1 MKKTNE
7 KTVEKEVFRCIITS
21 PGLSRQEKIKI
32 ANRERFRQ
40 KLFLVSD
47 LNRVELK
54 ELSDSLSVFTVFNI
68 YNINHLS
75 LSERVRHFIG
85 KLRAAAL
92 RKIGASEV
100 IVVIV

>member
-21 PGLSRQEKIKI
+21 TGLSRQEKIKI

-54 ELSDSLSVFTVFNI
+54 ELSDNLSVFTVFNI

-85 KLRAAAL
+85 KLRTAAL
-92 RKIGASEV
+92 RYMRASEV
-100 IVVIV
+100 VVVIV